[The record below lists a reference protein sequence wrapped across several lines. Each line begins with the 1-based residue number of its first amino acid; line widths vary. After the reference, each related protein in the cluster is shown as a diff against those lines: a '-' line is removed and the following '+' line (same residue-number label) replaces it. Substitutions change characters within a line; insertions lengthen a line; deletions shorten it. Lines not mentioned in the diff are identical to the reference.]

1 MIPEN
6 MKADEVNPMVYL
18 DFSLEAFSGSTLVLL
33 SWIEISVQGGWG
45 DWEEGGAWRK
55 LQKSMEGSL
64 WFGWWTRRGSCIE
77 WTCTQAGKALSGISQ
92 LPKSWHPKRAGRYS
106 SADQLAWRNTIRHE
120 LGVGGVQLNNR
131 RITIQKINKTPIF

>member
-18 DFSLEAFSGSTLVLL
+18 NFSLEAFSGSTLVLL

-55 LQKSMEGSL
+55 LQKSMEGSYDL
-64 WFGWWTRRGSCIE
+64 VGE
-77 WTCTQAGKALSGISQ
+77 
-92 LPKSWHPKRAGRYS
+92 
-106 SADQLAWRNTIRHE
+106 HE
-120 LGVGGVQLNNR
+120 GAHA
-131 RITIQKINKTPIF
+131 